1 MTALA
6 NLFMWAGVLSIALLA
21 DKFWV
26 RSVRPPLAAHFGW
39 EPLPGESETPT
50 SWCLGMPTAFFVIA
64 VILKFIAP
72 AAGF

>member
-39 EPLPGESETPT
+39 EDLPIGSETPT
-50 SWCLGMPTAFFVIA
+50 SWCLGMPAAFFVIA
-64 VILKFIAP
+64 VVLKFIAP

>member
-6 NLFMWAGVLSIALLA
+6 NLFMWAGVISIALLA

-39 EPLPGESETPT
+39 EALPEGSETPT
-50 SWCLGMPTAFFVIA
+50 SWCLGMPAAFFVIA